1 MKTLTKTTLFAL
13 SAVVALGASNN
24 SADAQVVYVVRPHH
38 HVVVPAYRVAPYG
51 YGYGPYYYGPFSS
64 SPVGAVLG
72 GASNAVGEIVYSLTG
87 F

>member
-1 MKTLTKTTLFAL
+1 MYSKNKKEIVSFLLTNETEVFMKTLTKTTLFAL

-51 YGYGPYYYGPFSS
+51 TVMDLIITDLFLL
-64 SPVGAVLG
+64 AQ
-72 GASNAVGEIVYSLTG
+72 
-87 F
+87 